1 MIKPCLISASLFLIF
16 YAQERAALLL
26 KCNQSLNEQGCVLSA
41 HPKKGIVFYDPNL
54 PGIKKK
60 LDEIRDQMDI
70 FPIGSEDDFFGIS
83 AKCLFKDHNYIDLHI
98 LAHGQ
103 AGKIFIGKKPID
115 ENALRNNSSLIEN
128 WGIQKIYL
136 WSCNV
141 GREKNFIDTL
151 KRSTEA
157 KVFCSIDTLGRGRS
171 LQGTGSPRLE
181 STVKSLDYN
190 LHTNGVGLIANSNG
204 NGSFDVTIIY
214 GSYHKNADPEGALSL
229 YDENGLELFGQ
240 GGTQE
245 NQTFV
250 FQTYPNIG
258 QKNGLSNAEIDSVG
272 FTRGVDFFGVVDNP
286 SFGFT
291 DDLESSSIYRS
302 AESDKIVALQ
312 QVTINNVFP
321 GTYYADYDVD
331 PVGATAKSNLS
342 KNWDAEGIDAAAG
355 GDGFRFVLSDDGK
368 FTFPVTN
375 SPPILEDSIESVVYI
390 ENQPAIALNDTITLT
405 DADEGFIDSAE
416 IRISDGF
423 QSTEDFITFSDQNG
437 ISHSFDA
444 VSGVLSLTGRSTIE
458 HYESALQ
465 TVSY

>member
-1 MIKPCLISASLFLIF
+1 M
-16 YAQERAALLL
+16 
-26 KCNQSLNEQGCVLSA
+26 G
-41 HPKKGIVFYDPNL
+41 
-54 PGIKKK
+54 
-60 LDEIRDQMDI
+60 
-70 FPIGSEDDFFGIS
+70 
-83 AKCLFKDHNYIDLHI
+83 
-98 LAHGQ
+98 
-103 AGKIFIGKKPID
+103 
-115 ENALRNNSSLIEN
+115 
-128 WGIQKIYL
+128 
-136 WSCNV
+136 
-141 GREKNFIDTL
+141 KNFIDTL

-272 FTRGVDFFGVVDNP
+272 FTRGVDFFGVIDNP

-355 GDGFRFVLSDDGK
+355 GDGFRFVLSD
-368 FTFPVTN
+368 
-375 SPPILEDSIESVVYI
+375 
-390 ENQPAIALNDTITLT
+390 
-405 DADEGFIDSAE
+405 EGSL
-416 IRISDGF
+416 RF
-423 QSTEDFITFSDQNG
+423 Q
-437 ISHSFDA
+437 
-444 VSGVLSLTGRSTIE
+444 
-458 HYESALQ
+458 
-465 TVSY
+465 